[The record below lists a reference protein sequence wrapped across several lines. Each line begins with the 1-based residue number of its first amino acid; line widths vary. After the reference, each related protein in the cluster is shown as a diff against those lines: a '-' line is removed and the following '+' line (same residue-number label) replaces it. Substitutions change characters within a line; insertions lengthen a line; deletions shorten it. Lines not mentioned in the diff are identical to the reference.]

1 MSAVRARE
9 AEFNCDAWSK
19 IPANASRDDIRLG
32 GFVHDVYEAPITGA
46 FDRAVDA
53 LLAYRIFAA
62 QRMYARVCT
71 SDRRVA
77 VGATIVQR
85 AVLGPLAIETA
96 VRVIEVVRTIDRAF
110 FAYATLQ
117 GHPERGVASFAVTR
131 TAGTSKFEAQAWSR
145 AGNWLSIIGRPI
157 SRVMQRALTREA
169 VNSFVDLANQDS

>member
-19 IPANASRDDIRLG
+19 IPASPSRDDIRLG

-117 GHPERGVASFAVTR
+117 GHPERGVASFAVTPNGR
-131 TAGTSKFEAQAWSR
+131 HVEVRGAGVVACRQLAEHNWATNFTSHAAC
-145 AGNWLSIIGRPI
+145 AH
-157 SRVMQRALTREA
+157 A
-169 VNSFVDLANQDS
+169 